1 MFHFHLLFPL
11 VLHVRTC
18 HRVNEKYAVG
28 HLKVTTKVFCVRMKV
43 HGPYSP
49 SLSLFRTNMKGGVGG
64 KMESFLQHLDDELV
78 IVNIL
83 HPNSLK
89 AC

>member
-11 VLHVRTC
+11 VLQVRTC

-28 HLKVTTKVFCVRMKV
+28 NLKVTTKVFYVRMKV
-43 HGPYSP
+43 HGPHSP
-49 SLSLFRTNMKGGVGG
+49 SLSLFRANMKGGEGG
-64 KMESFLQHLDDELV
+64 KMVAFLQHLDDELV

-83 HPNSLK
+83 HPNFLK
-89 AC
+89 AY

>member
-11 VLHVRTC
+11 VLRVRTC
-18 HRVNEKYAVG
+18 QRVNEKYAVG
-28 HLKVTTKVFCVRMKV
+28 NLKVTTEVFYVRMKV
-43 HGPYSP
+43 HGPHSP
-49 SLSLFRTNMKGGVGG
+49 SLSLFRTNMKGGAGG
-64 KMESFLQHLDDELV
+64 KMMAFFQHLGDEL

-89 AC
+89 AY